1 VNALAKFEIS
11 SSTPLTPQS
20 DLMGIYGGF
29 APLHVP
35 APQPLDL
42 KSKQFGTVSFI
53 GTHSDNERM
62 VVVDTSAILAAQ
74 VYVRTFANDA
84 VCTLQTYPIV
94 NPELFVAGTVEFAAS
109 NSQFCAA
116 YAVLIPK
123 GASTASSL
131 LTTYLDHTSGNPT
144 LDALAS
150 YESLNEPN
158 WDGYDAEPI
167 TRETLN
173 YARRFIHIMPE
184 TFGTPDMAPSGDGSI
199 TLEWVPE
206 TGPIHKLFLDIGPGE
221 QWRAYWKRRNG
232 EFGRQP
238 GTTITPGTK
247 RVLQKL
253 FDDLSK

>member
-1 VNALAKFEIS
+1 ML
-11 SSTPLTPQS
+11 
-20 DLMGIYGGF
+20 YGGF

-35 APQPLDL
+35 APQPVDL
-42 KSKQFGTVSFI
+42 KSKQSGTVSFT
-53 GTHSDNERM
+53 THSHRERM
-62 VVVDTSAILAAQ
+62 VVLDTGAILAAQ
-74 VYVRTFANDA
+74 VQTASLASVRTYM
-84 VCTLQTYPIV
+84 TLQTYPIV
-94 NPELFVAGTVEFAAS
+94 NPEHFLAGTL
-109 NSQFCAA
+109 

-158 WDGYDAEPI
+158 WDGYDAQPI

-173 YARRFIHIMPE
+173 YARRLIHIMPE

-238 GTTITPGTK
+238 GTTITPDTK